1 MNYLPHISKGI
12 LIGIANIVPGV
23 SGGTLA
29 VSMGIYHNIIHAVTH
44 FFIEPKKSMKT
55 LLPYGIGAFT
65 GMIGLSFAIEYLF
78 AYYSLQTS
86 LVFIGLILG
95 GLPEL
100 FSQIPHKQ
108 VQISGYLVFLLTCSI
123 IIGMA
128 FIGGGS
134 STSADL
140 GVYPGSVIKLF
151 FAGIIAAATM
161 VIPGVSGSMIL
172 MLLGYYHPI
181 IASINQVMIGVTA
194 ADITVIRSSCAIL
207 IPFGLGITVGV
218 FACAHMIE
226 ILLSH
231 YEVLTYCAMIGLVL
245 SSPVIILLGISP
257 SILSIENIGSG
268 LVCFILS
275 FTLAVWLARKKTTE
289 R

>member
-1 MNYLPHISKGI
+1 MNYLPNISKGI

-29 VSMGIYHNIIHAVTH
+29 VSMGIYDNIIHAVTH
-44 FFIEPKKSMKT
+44 FFIEPKKSIKT

-78 AYYSLQTS
+78 ACYPLQTS

-95 GLPEL
+95 GLPEI
-100 FSQIPHKQ
+100 FSRIPRKKVQIP
-108 VQISGYLVFLLTCSI
+108 GYLVFLFTFSV

-134 STSADL
+134 NTSADL
-140 GVYPGSVIKLF
+140 GVHPSSVIKLF
-151 FAGIIAAATM
+151 FVGILAAATM
-161 VIPGVSGSMIL
+161 VIPGVSGSMLL

-194 ADITVIRSSCAIL
+194 ADITVILSECFIL
-207 IPFGLGITVGV
+207 IPFGLGVAVGV

-226 ILLSH
+226 ILLAH
-231 YEVLTYCAMIGLVL
+231 YEVLTYCAIIGLVL
-245 SSPVIILLGISP
+245 SSPVVILLGISP
-257 SILSIENIGSG
+257 SILSILNIGSG
-268 LVCFILS
+268 LLCFILS
-275 FTLAVWLARKKTTE
+275 FTLTVWLGRKESTE
-289 R
+289 G